1 MKHRVVLIAL
11 ALVLQTLAPS
21 VLSSPRYV
29 IYYNSVA
36 TPLNALVGTPYT
48 HVILSFVRPVIEA
61 DGSVGLIH
69 PPKLQPWPDLSE
81 LKKDGKKVMISFGG
95 GLSGNADYVP
105 IIGHEAEL
113 ATSLAS
119 FVRKYQLDGVD
130 IDFEVSESFHT
141 ERPAGVIDG
150 RQFLIRLTE
159 ALRQH
164 LPAPRYLISHAPQ
177 PPYLDKSWHG
187 GPYLDV
193 IAKVGQDIDWLAVQY
208 YDNPGFDL
216 PTDSHVVGAGKT
228 PFVTSYIS
236 LVEHPS
242 GPNWPSTKLLVGK
255 PVYKAD
261 AANGHIAPTDV
272 IEHIITPLKK
282 RYGDAFGGL
291 MGWQFSDLTADHR
304 AWNSEVGSALLEPSQ

>member
-1 MKHRVVLIAL
+1 ML
-11 ALVLQTLAPS
+11 ASTLAQ
-21 VLSSPRYV
+21 SSPRYV

-36 TPLNALVGTPYT
+36 TPLTALVGTPYT

-69 PPKLQPWPDLSE
+69 PPKLQPWPDLSD
-81 LKKDGKKVMISFGG
+81 LRADGKKIMISFGG
-95 GLSGNADYVP
+95 GLSTNADYVP

-113 ATSLAS
+113 AARLSD
-119 FVRKYQLDGVD
+119 FVRKYDLDGVD
-130 IDFEVSESFHT
+130 IDFEVSEAFHT
-141 ERPAGVIDG
+141 ERPAGVVDG
-150 RQFLIRLTE
+150 RQFLIKLTA
-159 ALRQH
+159 ALRKR

-177 PPYLDKSWHG
+177 PPYLDKNWHG

-193 IAKVGQDIDWLAVQY
+193 IEHVGNDIDWLAVQY
-208 YDNPGFDL
+208 YDNPGFDF
-216 PTDSHVVGAGKT
+216 PTASHVVGSGKS

-242 GPNWPSTKLLVGK
+242 GPQWPSAKLLVGK

-261 AANGHIAPTDV
+261 AASGHMAPTEV
-272 IEHIITPLKK
+272 VEQIVTPLKQ

-291 MGWQFSDLTADHR
+291 MGWQFSDLTADHQ
-304 AWNSEVGSALLEPSQ
+304 AWNSTVGRALLGASH